1 MKWSALTIVTLL
13 TTVVTFLRPEF
24 LAENRFLNSIASH
37 EIVGILIV
45 ILTVTMASIGN
56 IHLTL
61 GRIRGKFAEKG
72 KDISTD
78 ISLARTELSENAW
91 YLFGAFCILIIAL
104 IVKGSTQI
112 VFWISAVHSLVL
124 IVLVLNL
131 AILYDIY
138 RSVFMLSA
146 LDDIIYPG
154 QSGDYGSDAG
164 NN

>member
-1 MKWSALTIVTLL
+1 M
-13 TTVVTFLRPEF
+13 TTVTTLLRPEL
-24 LAENRFLNSIASH
+24 LAKNSFLNSIASH
-37 EIVGILIV
+37 EILGILIV

-56 IHLTL
+56 IHLSL
-61 GRIRGKFAEKG
+61 GRIRGKLAERG
-72 KDISTD
+72 KDISAE

-91 YLFGAFCILIIAL
+91 YLFGAFCIMIVAL
-104 IVKGSTQI
+104 VVKGSTQI
-112 VFWISAVHSLVL
+112 IFWVSAVHSLVL

-154 QSGDYGSDAG
+154 QSGDDGSDAG
-164 NN
+164 NI